1 MNKQLKKWL
10 HKVGIKTVKTM
21 AETGLAVIGSN
32 AVGVMDVD
40 WVGVC
45 SAMLLSG
52 VITILFNLKELEES
66 VHR

>member
-66 VHR
+66 EV